1 MGAFLAY
8 VIQSSLCLALLFVGY
23 RLLRIKRETFYRF
36 NRVLLLG
43 ICVLSFLLPWWS
55 DVWTES
61 VSTVQPSSGEGDM
74 WLVYATESDAP
85 GIPSVSAFPAWQMA
99 VLVLYVL
106 GCCVLLVKDVV
117 ALWQLGKVV
126 RGGRYAGLDEKR
138 RLVLYR
144 EDIAPFSWMGHV
156 VMSEADWEAHGKLIL
171 AHELGHIRSRH
182 SWDMVFISLC
192 VLVLWFNPFIWL
204 LKRELQ
210 EVHEYEADEAALHQG
225 VKEKQYQLLLIEKAV
240 GTRRYSMA
248 NSFNHSSLKKRI
260 TMMKKKKSSSWAYAK
275 YLYVLPLAACA
286 MAAFARPEVSAPLE
300 QISNAKITD
309 FAAILEMRGAEKS
322 DKLAI
327 DTVSPASTQEGVF
340 DVVEQMPQFP
350 GGNEAM
356 MKFVT
361 QNLKY
366 PTEAHQKGIRGNV
379 IVRFV
384 VREDGTVTDAEVVRH
399 ADPLLE
405 AEALRVV
412 SLMPRW
418 KPGRQ
423 NGKTVPVR
431 SSLPV
436 VFRLDGDSTS
446 NKSVMENAFVATA
459 QAVKSESSPL
469 FVIDGR
475 EAADDALSKLAP
487 ADIESI
493 SILKGQTAR
502 EFYGD
507 RGADGAVLL
516 TTKRHAGT
524 GKGMDKD
531 KALILCDGQPI
542 TGDMLEAL
550 LPERI
555 ERIEVIK
562 DSVGRARY
570 GAFDREGV
578 ILVTLKKNSAD

>member
-1 MGAFLAY
+1 
-8 VIQSSLCLALLFVGY
+8 
-23 RLLRIKRETFYRF
+23 
-36 NRVLLLG
+36 
-43 ICVLSFLLPWWS
+43 
-55 DVWTES
+55 
-61 VSTVQPSSGEGDM
+61 
-74 WLVYATESDAP
+74 
-85 GIPSVSAFPAWQMA
+85 
-99 VLVLYVL
+99 
-106 GCCVLLVKDVV
+106 
-117 ALWQLGKVV
+117 
-126 RGGRYAGLDEKR
+126 
-138 RLVLYR
+138 
-144 EDIAPFSWMGHV
+144 
-156 VMSEADWEAHGKLIL
+156 
-171 AHELGHIRSRH
+171 
-182 SWDMVFISLC
+182 
-192 VLVLWFNPFIWL
+192 
-204 LKRELQ
+204 
-210 EVHEYEADEAALHQG
+210 
-225 VKEKQYQLLLIEKAV
+225 
-240 GTRRYSMA
+240 
-248 NSFNHSSLKKRI
+248 
-260 TMMKKKKSSSWAYAK
+260 MMKKKKSSSWAYAK

-309 FAAILEMRGAEKS
+309 FAAILEIRGAEKS

-493 SILKGQTAR
+493 SVLKGQTAR

-507 RGADGAVLL
+507 RGANGVVLV

>member
-1 MGAFLAY
+1 MGIFIAY
-8 VIQSSLCLALLFVGY
+8 MIKSGFCLLLFY
-23 RLLRIKRETFYRF
+23 LLYKWQLAKETFFRL
-36 NRVLLLG
+36 NRIMLLG
-43 ICVLSFLLPWWS
+43 FWILAFLLPAI
-55 DVWTES
+55 
-61 VSTVQPSSGEGDM
+61 P
-74 WLVYATESDAP
+74 LVNWGNTDLP
-85 GIPSVSAFPAWQMA
+85 
-99 VLVLYVL
+99 
-106 GCCVLLVKDVV
+106 
-117 ALWQLGKVV
+117 
-126 RGGRYAGLDEKR
+126 AGLDVNRPEILNSLTNISLSAETNTDHQAFIWTWLICTGYIVGVVLIASKQLVSWLRLYLLIR
-138 RLVLYR
+138 RGRRIENGPFHLILT
-144 EDIAPFSWMGHV
+144 EGNQPPFSWMYYIV
-156 VMSEADWEAHGKLIL
+156 LSEKDYRENPTEIL
-171 AHELGHIRSRH
+171 THEMAHIRHHH
-182 SWDMVFISLC
+182 SWDLLLADIGIL
-192 VLVLWFNPFIWL
+192 LQWFNPAAWL
-204 LKRELQ
+204 LKQ
-210 EVHEYEADEAALHQG
+210 EMQSVHEYEADDAVLAAG
-225 VKEKQYQLLLIEKAV
+225 VDAKSYQLLLIKKAV
-240 GTRRYSMA
+240 GTSRYTMA

-423 NGKTVPVR
+423 NGKAVPVR

-436 VFRLDGDSTS
+436 VFRLDGDSAS
-446 NKSVMENAFVATA
+446 KSVMENAFVATA

-487 ADIESI
+487 VDIESI
-493 SILKGQTAR
+493 SVLKDQTAR

-507 RGADGAVLL
+507 RGANGVVLV

-550 LPERI
+550 SPERI

-578 ILVTLKKNSAD
+578 ILVTLKKNPAD

>member
-55 DVWTES
+55 DMWTES

-85 GIPSVSAFPAWQMA
+85 GIPSASAFPAWQMA

-210 EVHEYEADEAALHQG
+210 ETHEYEADEAALQQG

-340 DVVEQMPQFP
+340 DVVE
-350 GGNEAM
+350 
-356 MKFVT
+356 
-361 QNLKY
+361 
-366 PTEAHQKGIRGNV
+366 
-379 IVRFV
+379 
-384 VREDGTVTDAEVVRH
+384 
-399 ADPLLE
+399 
-405 AEALRVV
+405 
-412 SLMPRW
+412 
-418 KPGRQ
+418 
-423 NGKTVPVR
+423 
-431 SSLPV
+431 
-436 VFRLDGDSTS
+436 
-446 NKSVMENAFVATA
+446 
-459 QAVKSESSPL
+459 
-469 FVIDGR
+469 
-475 EAADDALSKLAP
+475 
-487 ADIESI
+487 
-493 SILKGQTAR
+493 
-502 EFYGD
+502 
-507 RGADGAVLL
+507 
-516 TTKRHAGT
+516 
-524 GKGMDKD
+524 
-531 KALILCDGQPI
+531 
-542 TGDMLEAL
+542 
-550 LPERI
+550 
-555 ERIEVIK
+555 
-562 DSVGRARY
+562 
-570 GAFDREGV
+570 
-578 ILVTLKKNSAD
+578 

>member
-1 MGAFLAY
+1 
-8 VIQSSLCLALLFVGY
+8 
-23 RLLRIKRETFYRF
+23 
-36 NRVLLLG
+36 
-43 ICVLSFLLPWWS
+43 
-55 DVWTES
+55 
-61 VSTVQPSSGEGDM
+61 
-74 WLVYATESDAP
+74 
-85 GIPSVSAFPAWQMA
+85 
-99 VLVLYVL
+99 
-106 GCCVLLVKDVV
+106 
-117 ALWQLGKVV
+117 
-126 RGGRYAGLDEKR
+126 
-138 RLVLYR
+138 
-144 EDIAPFSWMGHV
+144 
-156 VMSEADWEAHGKLIL
+156 
-171 AHELGHIRSRH
+171 
-182 SWDMVFISLC
+182 
-192 VLVLWFNPFIWL
+192 
-204 LKRELQ
+204 
-210 EVHEYEADEAALHQG
+210 
-225 VKEKQYQLLLIEKAV
+225 
-240 GTRRYSMA
+240 
-248 NSFNHSSLKKRI
+248 
-260 TMMKKKKSSSWAYAK
+260 MMKKKKSSSWAYAK

-423 NGKTVPVR
+423 NGKAVPVR

-446 NKSVMENAFVATA
+446 KSVMENAFVATA

-493 SILKGQTAR
+493 SVLKDQTAR

-507 RGADGAVLL
+507 RGANGVVLV

-550 LPERI
+550 SPERI

-578 ILVTLKKNSAD
+578 ILVTLKKNPAD